1 MISEL
6 GIVFLFLAL
15 ILTSFSFIKLNL
27 SFLNINFFSL
37 CNLKITNIVFILIF
51 SSFIILTYS
60 FTNSD
65 FSLDVVVKNSN
76 SQLPFIYKV
85 TGVWGNHEGSILLWL
100 LVMAFFGFIFSKIR
114 NINNEFK
121 ELVLTIQNSLIF
133 LVSLF
138 IFFTSNPFQKSFP
151 PKIEGVDL
159 NPLLQDP

>member
-15 ILTSFSFIKLNL
+15 ILSSFSFIKLNL
-27 SFLNINFFSL
+27 GLFNINFSSL
-37 CNLKITNIVFILIF
+37 CNIKITNIVFILIF

-60 FTNSD
+60 FINSD
-65 FSLDVVVKNSN
+65 FSLDVVVNNSN
-76 SQLPFIYKV
+76 SQLPFIYKI

-100 LVMAFFGFIFSKIR
+100 LVMAFLVFIFSKIR

-138 IFFTSNPFQKSFP
+138 IVFTSNPFQKVFHQ
-151 PKIEGVDL
+151 KL
-159 NPLLQDP
+159 KA